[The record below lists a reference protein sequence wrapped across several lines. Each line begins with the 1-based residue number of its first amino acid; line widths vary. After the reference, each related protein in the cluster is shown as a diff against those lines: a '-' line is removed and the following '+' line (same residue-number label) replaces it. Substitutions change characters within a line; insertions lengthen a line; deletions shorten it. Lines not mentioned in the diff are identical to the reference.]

1 MGSTDKLARFVL
13 DTDFQDIP
21 REAIEL
27 SKRLFLDCMGSALA
41 AVGEPTGRIIQEYIK
56 EIGATEEAR
65 LIGTSI
71 ASSAPNAAFANG
83 VMAHAISFDDSA
95 PSHPTVTILA
105 AQVLGYDV
113 FLRFNAATKRAET
126 IRLGGWHPTGFFG
139 TVAASAM
146 TAKLLKLDLGKT
158 RIAFG
163 IAGSLSAGLSRN
175 IGTMTMPL
183 HAGNSARNGMVAAL
197 LAQKGFSADDEI
209 LEGQFGF
216 LNALCGK
223 DGYNIEELTSNFGS
237 PFKVVSP
244 GINIKFYP
252 SCWAHHRAVD
262 AMLHL
267 IEKYNLSADEV
278 ESIECDLQ
286 LDKPMARYIHPKTD
300 LQAKYSIGYNLAVAL
315 LDGKVGIEQFFPEK
329 MFDAKTQE
337 VLAKVKHV
345 PQEWSKEGP
354 DRHMVKVRLNDGR
367 EYSYGVEHCKGEA
380 KAKPLTRDELL
391 SKYRTCARR
400 VLSEDKIER
409 SIEIIDHIE
418 DTENKPLYSYGS
430 QGELLGDNYD
440 TQVKTLVEKV
450 KYLTGN
456 DYIPENDLSLLYIQY
471 ISGYH
476 ESKNYGDILEI
487 EGEKYIYIDSISLSN
502 EMEHEAEDGGLVYE
516 YRGYSFLRILQKLE
530 KG

>member
-1 MGSTDKLARFVL
+1 MGPTEKLARFVL
-13 DTDFQDIP
+13 DTDFQDIT

-41 AVGEPTGRIIQEYIK
+41 EVGEPTGRIIQEYIR

-95 PSHPTVTILA
+95 PSHPTVTILPVLLALGEKYKFSGSELLA

-126 IRLGGWHPTGFFG
+126 MRLGGWHPTGFFG
-139 TVAASAM
+139 TVAAAAV
-146 TAKLLKLDLGKT
+146 TAKLLKLDLSKT

-163 IAGSLSAGLSRN
+163 IAASVSGGLSQN

-183 HAGNSARNGMVAAL
+183 HAGNSARNGMMAAL
-197 LAQKGFSADDEI
+197 LAQKGFTADDEI
-209 LEGQFGF
+209 LEGQFGL

-223 DGYNIEELTSNFGS
+223 DGYSIDGLTANLGD
-237 PFKVVSP
+237 PFKVISP

-267 IEKYNLSADEV
+267 VEKHSLSAAEV
-278 ESIECDLQ
+278 ESIECDL
-286 LDKPMARYIHPKTD
+286 LVDKPIGRYINPKTD
-300 LQAKYSIGYNLAVAL
+300 LQAKYSVGYSLAVAL
-315 LDGKVGIEQFFPEK
+315 LDSRLGIEQFFPEK
-329 MFDAKTQE
+329 IFDAKTQE

-354 DRHMVKVRLNDGR
+354 DKHMVRVRLKDGR
-367 EYSYGVEHCKGEA
+367 EYAYGVEHCKGEA

-409 SIEIIDHIE
+409 SIEIIEQLE
-418 DTENKPLYSYGS
+418 DT
-430 QGELLGDNYD
+430 
-440 TQVKTLVEKV
+440 
-450 KYLTGN
+450 
-456 DYIPENDLSLLYIQY
+456 
-471 ISGYH
+471 
-476 ESKNYGDILEI
+476 KNIDGLMEI
-487 EGEKYIYIDSISLSN
+487 
-502 EMEHEAEDGGLVYE
+502 VTV
-516 YRGYSFLRILQKLE
+516 
-530 KG
+530 

>member
-1 MGSTDKLARFVL
+1 MGPTEKLACFVL

-41 AVGEPTGRIIQEYIK
+41 AVVEPAGRIIQEYIK
-56 EIGATEEAR
+56 ETGATEEAT

-71 ASSAPNAAFANG
+71 SSSAPNAAFANG

-95 PSHPTVTILA
+95 PSHPTVTILPVLLALGEKYKFSGRELLA

-183 HAGNSARNGMVAAL
+183 HAGNSARNGMMAAL
-197 LAQKGFSADDEI
+197 LAQKGFTADDEI
-209 LEGQFGF
+209 LQGQFGL

-223 DGYNIEELTSNFGS
+223 DGYSIDGLTANLGD
-237 PFKVVSP
+237 PFKVISP

-267 IEKYNLSADEV
+267 VEKHSLSAAEV
-278 ESIECDLQ
+278 ESIECDL
-286 LDKPMARYIHPKTD
+286 LVDKPIGRYINPKTD
-300 LQAKYSIGYNLAVAL
+300 LQAKYSVGYSLAVAL
-315 LDGKVGIEQFFPEK
+315 LDGRLGIEQFFPEK
-329 MFDAKTQE
+329 IFDAKTQE

-345 PQEWSKEGP
+345 PQDWGEEGP
-354 DRHMVKVRLNDGR
+354 DKHVVKVRLKDGR
-367 EYSYGVEHCKGEA
+367 EYAYGVEHCKGEA

-391 SKYRTCARR
+391 VKYRTCARR

-409 SIEIIDHIE
+409 SIEIIEQLE
-418 DTENKPLYSYGS
+418 DTKNID
-430 QGELLGDNYD
+430 ELM
-440 TQVKTLVEKV
+440 
-450 KYLTGN
+450 
-456 DYIPENDLSLLYIQY
+456 
-471 ISGYH
+471 
-476 ESKNYGDILEI
+476 EI
-487 EGEKYIYIDSISLSN
+487 
-502 EMEHEAEDGGLVYE
+502 VTV
-516 YRGYSFLRILQKLE
+516 
-530 KG
+530 